1 MPSGVSWGRSAWSLL
16 TSAKKVST
24 APRRPGVEPAARV
37 PDHVHRTLA
46 SHGLADRLEHTH
58 RPLRQGGGGMGPH
71 HVDLRTDAEGPR
83 APLQKVDDVGEVLD
97 LAQVREPEEA
107 RDEVDVMA
115 AAHQSRA
122 ATSPGTPTPWMC
134 SALVPSS

>member
-1 MPSGVSWGRSAWSLL
+1 
-16 TSAKKVST
+16 
-24 APRRPGVEPAARV
+24 
-37 PDHVHRTLA
+37 
-46 SHGLADRLEHTH
+46 
-58 RPLRQGGGGMGPH
+58 MGPH
-71 HVDLRTDAEGPR
+71 HVDVRADAECPR
-83 APLQKVDDVGEVLD
+83 ARPQKVEHVREVPE

-134 SALVPSS
+134 CALVPSS